1 MQMVSFRLCPVFA
14 FSKREIMLISKL
26 AQAFGEGA
34 VCYSFCC
41 GAAHCGA
48 CLSQVS
54 AGKALSDKLREL
66 LEGWPW
72 GRDAGPG

>member
-1 MQMVSFRLCPVFA
+1 
-14 FSKREIMLISKL
+14 MLISKL

-41 GAAHCGA
+41 GAVHCGV
-48 CLSQVS
+48 CLSQLS
-54 AGKALSDKLREL
+54 DRKALSDKLSE

-72 GRDAGPG
+72 GQDAGPG